1 MGSFFLEEKHM
12 DRQLLANF
20 FSFPELIND
29 VAARLVAS
37 TVIITCL
44 LIILFMPT
52 NSEFSLY
59 LSFFLLY
66 EFFARTSSGPK
77 ISLIALLVTKIIV
90 PKLDLN
96 KKMLPGPPKRFAQ
109 FIGLIF
115 SIAITVFIFLQ
126 IQYLAVFFISI
137 LVFFASLEAFLG
149 YCFGCKVFKF
159 LILVNLIPKRVC
171 EKCNDLNF

>member
-1 MGSFFLEEKHM
+1 MNNQFT
-12 DRQLLANF
+12 ANF

-29 VAARLVAS
+29 VAARFVAS
-37 TVIITCL
+37 TVIINCL
-44 LIILFMPT
+44 LIIFCMAI
-52 NSEFSLY
+52 NSEFSFY
-59 LSFFLLY
+59 LFLFLFY
-66 EFFARTSSGPK
+66 EFLARTSSGPK
-77 ISLIALLVTKIIV
+77 ISIIALLVTKIIV
-90 PKLDLN
+90 PKLDIN
-96 KKMLPGPPKRFAQ
+96 EKMLPGPPKRFAQ
-109 FIGLIF
+109 FIGLIL

-159 LILVNLIPKRVC
+159 LMSVNLIPKKVC

>member
-1 MGSFFLEEKHM
+1 MNNQFT
-12 DRQLLANF
+12 ANF

-29 VAARLVAS
+29 VAARFVAS
-37 TVIITCL
+37 TVIINCL
-44 LIILFMPT
+44 LIIFCMAI
-52 NSEFSLY
+52 NSEFSFY
-59 LSFFLLY
+59 LSLFLFY
-66 EFFARTSSGPK
+66 EFLARTSSGPK
-77 ISLIALLVTKIIV
+77 ISIIALLVTKIIV
-90 PKLDLN
+90 PKLDIN
-96 KKMLPGPPKRFAQ
+96 EKMLPGPPKRFAQ
-109 FIGLIF
+109 FIGLIL

-159 LILVNLIPKRVC
+159 LMSVNLIPKKVC